1 MTVWEKLWPTP
12 SPGFDLPIRLV
23 DTDVTFG
30 GPRANG
36 TEAQFRSW
44 FKRLVKSSKG
54 RSLADSG
61 PLQGINN
68 QRDTRDRANGLGSA

>member
-36 TEAQFRSW
+36 TET
-44 FKRLVKSSKG
+44 RLPFPG
-54 RSLADSG
+54 GIG
-61 PLQGINN
+61 PETQLVSTFPSCARLTQNS
-68 QRDTRDRANGLGSA
+68 TV